1 MRPLSWSSRR
11 WSEAAHFERLHWS
24 EWEFPRKWS
33 VTGGGERSWIEC
45 RWNEQEIQGKF
56 GGLTAIRAIAHTCV
70 PRFLVFEVIEL
81 VVNKE
86 RKLKLQSETQL
97 GRAYILYTGRAPA
110 ARPVDWRRGFFF
122 PGTVTFTPT
131 CIRPLFQGVLWLF
144 ADSTLQTSNHC
155 IPSSAQCSSLTL
167 NYPHAHLTLNL
178 LPKTVKNKQQTRW
191 MAFKF
196 HKHPQG
202 HWAGCLPTHYK
213 KGHFWLLKHKICFTM

>member
-1 MRPLSWSSRR
+1 MRPLSWRSSRS

-131 CIRPLFQGVLWLF
+131 CIRPL
-144 ADSTLQTSNHC
+144 
-155 IPSSAQCSSLTL
+155 SSYKYMLVFRIM
-167 NYPHAHLTLNL
+167 HLKFLCC
-178 LPKTVKNKQQTRW
+178 QQTVR
-191 MAFKF
+191 
-196 HKHPQG
+196 
-202 HWAGCLPTHYK
+202 CCYVK
-213 KGHFWLLKHKICFTM
+213 KKWFASLYYICSFVKLYIYLVYPII